1 MSARRL
7 GAVALVLA
15 VAASLALAG
24 CGSGGGPRAPTVAAL
39 PLVPG
44 AQIAAQVRQCDSG
57 SSAYC
62 AIQLVVL
69 DHRYRSSD
77 TLASDESKHLHKLG
91 WSIANGDTGI
101 EAAANSPHHNLRV
114 TYATASDDLRGID
127 LGWIT
132 RARPI
137 TLALSN
143 AMFDRDAAMSMMLEI
158 GAS

>member
-1 MSARRL
+1 MTARRL
-7 GAVALVLA
+7 GAVALVLTLA
-15 VAASLALAG
+15 GCLALAG
-24 CGSGGGPRAPTVAAL
+24 CGSSGGDRTPTVARL

-44 AQIAAQVRQCDSG
+44 ARIAAQVHQCDSG

-62 AIQLVVL
+62 AIELVVL
-69 DHRYRSSD
+69 DHRYMSSD
-77 TLASDESKHLHKLG
+77 ALASDESKHLQKLG

-101 EAAANSPHHNLRV
+101 EAAANSPNHKLRV
-114 TYATASDDLRGID
+114 TYAAAIDDLRGID

-143 AMFDRDAAMSMMLEI
+143 AMFDRDAAMSMMLEV